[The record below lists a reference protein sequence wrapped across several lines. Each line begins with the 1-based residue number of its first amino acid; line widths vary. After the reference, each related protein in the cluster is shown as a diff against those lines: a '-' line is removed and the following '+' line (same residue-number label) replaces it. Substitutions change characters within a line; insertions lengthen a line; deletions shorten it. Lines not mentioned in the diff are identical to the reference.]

1 MVIEGLTDFLSGPAE
16 LPLQELIKVL
26 RAGDHLLLAE
36 SESST
41 LSSSWPLIQAVRSA
55 RRGLALQPDQ
65 LEGDSI
71 FRTAFP
77 RIARAEFPPG
87 RGLLV
92 EGGKTRKVQ
101 IALPD

>member
-36 SESST
+36 SETST

-65 LEGDSI
+65 LEGDGI